1 MPTSYDYTE
10 WLCCD
15 IVDTNGD
22 TVPDAY
28 ENCEINGI
36 DSCDGG
42 KTEVLTY
49 CVDYTD
55 EWVFNIDE
63 FVEYFWDVD
72 NNGVKLAQVR
82 FYPK

>member
-1 MPTSYDYTE
+1 M
-10 WLCCD
+10 
-15 IVDTNGD
+15 
-22 TVPDAY
+22 PDAY